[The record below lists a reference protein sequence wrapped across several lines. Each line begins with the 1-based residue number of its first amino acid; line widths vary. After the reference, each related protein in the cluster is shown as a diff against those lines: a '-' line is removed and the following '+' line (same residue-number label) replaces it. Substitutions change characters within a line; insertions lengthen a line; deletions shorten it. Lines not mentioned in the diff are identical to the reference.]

1 MADLLVLRD
10 IMAIPILETER
21 LILRPLRESDLDDLF
36 EYAQDPQVADF
47 GMWQP
52 YESYEACRAHLE
64 QLIGLYER
72 WLKWWA
78 LEDKATG
85 KMTGRCELARYD
97 DDDRKA
103 EIGYALNRDFWRRGL
118 MREAMRAV
126 VSHGYKELHLDRISA
141 VVLVDNVASIALLE
155 QQGFKIEGTMR
166 HYTYIRGKAD
176 NVLLYALLKD
186 EWEGEEGF

>member
-1 MADLLVLRD
+1 M
-10 IMAIPILETER
+10 IPILETEH

-36 EYAQDPQVADF
+36 EYAQDTQVADF

-52 YESYEACRAHLE
+52 YESYEACRAHLQ

-85 KMTGRCELARYD
+85 KMIGRCELARYD
-97 DDDRKA
+97 DEDRKA

-118 MREAMRAV
+118 MREAMQAV
-126 VSHGYKELHLDRISA
+126 LAHGYSELNLDRISA
-141 VVLVDNVASIALLE
+141 VVLVDNAASISLLE
-155 QQGFKIEGTMR
+155 QFGFQREGIMR
-166 HYTYIRGKAD
+166 HYTYVRGKPDDAY
-176 NVLLYALLKD
+176 LYALLHENWLED
-186 EWEGEEGF
+186 SNRPEIRSS

>member
-1 MADLLVLRD
+1 
-10 IMAIPILETER
+10 MAIPILETER
-21 LILRPLRESDLDDLF
+21 LILRPLREGDLDDLF

-52 YESYEACRAHLE
+52 YESYEACSAHLG
-64 QLIGLYER
+64 QLISLYER
-72 WLKWWA
+72 FLKWWA

-85 KMTGRCELARYD
+85 KMIGRCELARYD

-118 MREAMRAV
+118 MREAMRV
-126 VSHGYKELHLDRISA
+126 VLSHGYNVLHLDRVSA
-141 VVLVDNVASIALLE
+141 VVLMDNVASIALLE
-155 QQGFKIEGTMR
+155 QQGFKVEGTMR

-176 NVLLYALLKD
+176 DVLLYALLKD
-186 EWEGEEGF
+186 EWEG